1 MAFAI
6 AINKQIILKLNNMK
20 KGFIKQFLLAVVVVA
35 GFTSCKKILDVKP
48 EDQLDVSQ
56 MYRNVYDADAA
67 VVGVYGKFMGLADR
81 YILLNELRA
90 DMLDYTYNA
99 DQYLRQLSTHTVTPD
114 NPYANPRPFY
124 ELIINC
130 NDVLKH
136 FTIMRNEN
144 KLKESEYA
152 QRYSDIAALRSFLYL
167 QLGIHYGDQV
177 RYVTEPLENIN
188 DIMDESKFPP
198 IAFQALLDT
207 LINFT
212 EALPYKLQYPSGTTL
227 NITVDGYESDKWFIN
242 KEVLLGDLHLWK
254 GNYQRAAYWYRQVME
269 TASSL
274 SFGETYYS
282 KYRVGWAG
290 GFNHYVSYSRAGD
303 ATSLVWSDGWRYM
316 FERPQDDGFD
326 REWIWVLNFDDRF
339 KPVNPLVK
347 LFSPIGGDYLVKPSQ
362 TAIDNWNSQQ
372 QRPAQGSPGIPYDA
386 RGLFTWTN
394 IGGQPVVMKYL
405 YNYINYNTNL
415 PLNFLKKDG
424 KWFLFR
430 QTHLHLRFS
439 EAANRLGRHL
449 LAWGLLNNSIAGAY
463 PAPTSNV
470 TNYHNTLFDSDPVF
484 QFDARNSGSSG
495 VPYYRSDWY
504 RNIGIR
510 ARANLE
516 NLDVPASDSL
526 LQIENDLINET
537 ALENGY
543 EGTRWPDLLR
553 IALRRNDFSFIAKK
567 VGDKLRKDGMP
578 GEAAKAEAKLS
589 TKEGLYLPFL
599 WK

>member
-1 MAFAI
+1 
-6 AINKQIILKLNNMK
+6 MK
-20 KGFIKQFLLAVVVVA
+20 KRFIKQFLLAAVIIT
-35 GFTSCKKILDVKP
+35 GFASCKKILDVKP
-48 EDQLDVSQ
+48 EDELDVSQ

-90 DMLDYTYNA
+90 DMLDFTSNA
-99 DQYLRQLSTHTVTPD
+99 DQYVRQLSTHTVTPD

-136 FTIMRNEN
+136 FKMMREEN
-144 KLKESEYA
+144 KLKQSEFD

-188 DIMDESKFPP
+188 DVMDESKFPP
-198 IAFQALLDT
+198 LTFNVLLDS
-207 LINFT
+207 LVNLT
-212 EALPYKLQYPSGTTL
+212 EALPYKLEYPSGTTL
-227 NITVDGYESDKWFIN
+227 NITVDGYKTDKFYIN
-242 KEVLLGDLHLWK
+242 KRVLLGDLNLWK
-254 GNYQRAAYWYRQVME
+254 GNYERAAYWYRQVME
-269 TASSL
+269 TATSGTA
-274 SFGETYYS
+274 GETYYS
-282 KYRVGWAG
+282 KYKLGWAG
-290 GFNHYVSYSRAGD
+290 GHNHYVSYSRAGD
-303 ATSLVWSDGWRYM
+303 ATSLVWNDGWRYM

-326 REWIWVLNFDDRF
+326 REWIWALPFDSKF
-339 KPVNPLVK
+339 KPDNPLIK
-347 LFSPIGGDYLVKPSQ
+347 LFSPVGGDYLVKPSQ
-362 TAIDNWNSQQ
+362 SAIDNWNSQE
-372 QRPAQGSPGIPYDA
+372 QRPAQGVGLPYDA

-405 YNYINYNTNL
+405 YNYLNYSSNL
-415 PLNFLKKDG
+415 PLNFLQKNG

-430 QTHLHLRFS
+430 QTQLHLRFS
-439 EAANRLGRHL
+439 EAANRMGRHL
-449 LAWGLLNNSIAGAY
+449 LAWGLLNNGIAGAY

-470 TNYHNTLFDSDPVF
+470 TDYHNTLSDPDPVF

-495 VPYYRSDWY
+495 VPYYRADWY

-510 ARANLE
+510 ARANLV
-516 NLDVPASDSL
+516 NLDVSPSDSL
-526 LQIENDLINET
+526 MQIEDDLINET

-553 IALRRNDFSFIAKK
+553 IALRRNDFSFIANK

-578 GEAAKAEAKLS
+578 GEAAKAQAKLS
-589 TKEGLYLPFL
+589 TKEGLYLPFV